1 MRGRASWVSS
11 NEGWFLRL
19 LSWPL
24 TPPQCATRSWCC
36 TTPTTRTPGPFQV
49 RAAPWV
55 ERPVTWMQRAR
66 CPFKL
71 EDEGILL
78 PPLYLKP
85 FHLSH
90 IRLILHYL
98 DNKYKLHQNNN
109 RLKIIFYK
117 LNIYIFAVAKCVS
130 MHIVIFTWSV
140 SHAQL
145 FSPDLCFMH
154 IVIFTWSVSHLRSY
168 FHLVCVSCT

>member
-1 MRGRASWVSS
+1 MSGFQTPWEDGDMQCAYIILRLSFSHWPVLSLLLDTSSHLLPSRRMMRGRASWVSS
-11 NEGWFLRL
+11 SEGWFLRL

-71 EDEGILL
+71 ENEGILL

-85 FHLSH
+85 FRLSH
-90 IRLILHYL
+90 IRLILPL
-98 DNKYKLHQNNN
+98 
-109 RLKIIFYK
+109 
-117 LNIYIFAVAKCVS
+117 S
-130 MHIVIFTWSV
+130 G
-140 SHAQL
+140 
-145 FSPDLCFMH
+145 
-154 IVIFTWSVSHLRSY
+154 
-168 FHLVCVSCT
+168 